1 MQVRCLGWE
10 DPLEEG
16 MATPS
21 SILVWKISWTEEPF
35 GLGSIGSQRVG
46 HNCGQHTCTL
56 MQESLI
62 CLKPAPAMLRL
73 LYCHWFGL
81 GNCLH
86 TIYCYLFIYY
96 FPVIFAVKGKLNY
109 LDQLSLAF
117 FFFPKEYCACA
128 QSCPTLCNC
137 MDCSPPGST
146 VHGIFQA
153 RILECVAIFSSWGL
167 SRPRD
172 GIHVSCV
179 SCIGRWI
186 LYAEPHGK
194 PFAWLKPT
202 K

>member
-1 MQVRCLGWE
+1 
-10 DPLEEG
+10 
-16 MATPS
+16 
-21 SILVWKISWTEEPF
+21 
-35 GLGSIGSQRVG
+35 
-46 HNCGQHTCTL
+46 
-56 MQESLI
+56 
-62 CLKPAPAMLRL
+62 MLRL

-117 FFFPKEYCACA
+117 FFFSKEYHACA

-137 MDCSPPGST
+137 MDCSQPGST

-153 RILECVAIFSSWGL
+153 RILECFAIFSSWGL
-167 SRPRD
+167 SQPRD
-172 GIHVSCV
+172 RIHVSCV

>member
-117 FFFPKEYCACA
+117 FFFFSKEYCACA

-153 RILECVAIFSSWGL
+153 RILECVAIFSSRR
-167 SRPRD
+167 S
-172 GIHVSCV
+172 
-179 SCIGRWI
+179 
-186 LYAEPHGK
+186 
-194 PFAWLKPT
+194 F
-202 K
+202 